1 MSNKKQKDND
11 NEMSENSVN
20 EILFSEE
27 TQEKESKDS
36 KKKSK
41 RLITSS
47 TQESGPGSLG
57 ESRMINPTPPD
68 ATGLVRLTES
78 GKLKIDTKA
87 IAIENKTLK
96 ASMEVLQDEIVALR
110 SQLVERSKSPRSQP
124 DPSPSKDL
132 STTEGL
138 EGALSH
144 IQFDKLLNFVGDQVR
159 IYQESQS
166 AAKSGK
172 KTISKAPS
180 LDLEAPGPSRI
191 VSSHTGSA
199 EKSVAKPSH
208 KDIVGSSLGDGSGD
222 DMDITLDDRA
232 DDDFI
237 G

>member
-57 ESRMINPTPPD
+57 EAPMIKPTPPD
-68 ATGLVRLTES
+68 ATGLVRLES

-96 ASMEVLQDEIVALR
+96 ASVEVLQDEIVALR

-132 STTEGL
+132 STSEGL